1 MKAIS
6 DRSAAPVFYPMLE
19 QAGSS
24 LRTHKPESDACRR
37 KADGEMKTERKD
49 SVVSSF
55 LLPHWALSHLVMCL
69 FALCPMLWPCFL
81 NSSSFLFFYPA
92 ANTFLSLLM
101 PTHGRQSLLFS
112 FSFGFALFLIQY
124 FFISSSF
131 PASSSLTSQPF
142 LCFILQ
148 WLHFNQLS
156 VQSHKYGRI

>member
-1 MKAIS
+1 MWRTHTQKPLLTASTQVSFTQMKAIS

-81 NSSSFLFFYPA
+81 YSSSFLFFTLRLTPFFLCWCQPTGD
-92 ANTFLSLLM
+92 NLSSFLSL
-101 PTHGRQSLLFS
+101 SALLFFWYNT
-112 FSFGFALFLIQY
+112 FSFHLH
-124 FFISSSF
+124 
-131 PASSSLTSQPF
+131 SQLP
-142 LCFILQ
+142 LL
-148 WLHFNQLS
+148 
-156 VQSHKYGRI
+156 